1 MMDGRTVMLTVSPA
15 QDSAVVKGLPI
26 WGDRGG
32 QTTVNGNT
40 LSWKF
45 LAEKWSMVLAPD
57 GRTAVVTDHGW
68 PSGVSSG
75 TFEKLP

>member
-1 MMDGRTVMLTVSPA
+1 MLTVSPA

>member
-1 MMDGRTVMLTVSPA
+1 MTSPKDA
-15 QDSAVVKGLPI
+15 GS
-26 WGDRGG
+26 RGYPMELLAG
-32 QTTVNGNT
+32 IKRT

-45 LAEKWSMVLAPD
+45 PAEKWFMVLAPD
-57 GRTAVVTDHGW
+57 GRTALVTDHGW